1 MKIRIIKKGLP
12 KAQNGKI
19 VLKGVTYSEGDP
31 GYEQAKEEVGRMSM
45 LGRSLK
51 DVNSTIQ
58 SLKDF
63 APTIKSTVGNA
74 MNTAVTETKDSL
86 PKANPVT
93 AATQQSTQTSASPS
107 SMNPFSFF
115 SPMMFNPTGV
125 QNEFANML
133 SGKTDYRTAVQEDAD
148 RKLQERF
155 PALGPTP
162 REQEL
167 QKIGMPLTSSNVT
180 ADPKSFNISKA
191 ARTASTIGDGL
202 QIAGAAVDYFGQN
215 KKAKD
220 FDRQFRR
227 NQFDTEATSPMF
239 RGNFNINTGTFR
251 DDVTRQPNE
260 GMFQMGGEENFTNV
274 DNTMKIRITS
284 RPQNLEFEYGGQS
297 GYGFDLGQRRVQTE
311 MPQSK
316 SDSVRRTI
324 QEVPRNQGNIEA
336 EKGESIYG
344 DFDGD
349 GGLEHM
355 LIGGERHYN
364 GGTPLNVPE
373 GSFVFSDTKKM
384 KIKDPEIL
392 RMFGRSYKAGGFTPA
407 ELAKPYNI
415 NKYKAIIEDPNADE
429 KDKST
434 AQLMVN
440 NLNAKL
446 SKLAMIQE
454 SMKGFPQG
462 MPAVA
467 QQEQD
472 KEKMAMARYGG
483 SLPKFQGATTGS
495 TVNTQAGTP
504 AQTTPTII
512 DQTFSPKEL
521 ANLDDPE
528 YAKYQALLNKYD
540 TKLTKGAFNISSIA
554 PEDAREFARLSGK
567 FGFRRK
573 DDQGKDIFRVIQSS
587 TPGLTFTDSRGKKS
601 GFFGGYSPK
610 MYERRLVEDNLGA
623 DAVKNMSDLDIRK
636 AYFKELGIDT
646 SNMSDEQLSDEKSL
660 YSNKNFF
667 EKEFYPKFSE
677 RFVGSDYRTQM
688 GDDMMIGA
696 EHFDSYRQKPTEII
710 PGKIPD
716 PGDTPDPERDPE
728 PDPNKYTYGEKT
740 PEGNVGFLTPDKLT
754 LLNAG
759 LNPPKAYFPFS
770 PAVPFRK
777 GSLALDDWRAQAQ
790 QRQGTFNT
798 SASTLGQY
806 QPGTAL
812 ASNLSFLAGQTGEGV
827 SRDIASVN
835 SRNVDRANQFMAQET
850 GRQSYND
857 MLNAQRM
864 QDLFDKSTV
873 TKQQK
878 YNADKQF
885 ASAITKAANNAFAN
899 RMYLDMLNK
908 TNPMFNVDP
917 RSGLSFFKDKQGY
930 STDQFGSRSNM
941 GNVDFANLGKAYNQ
955 AKAQF
960 PDITPAIFMNTM
972 NSRTTYTDSGA
983 DGTVDSVRSN
993 VPGGARNLAAD
1004 YIGAFR
1010 GGFNPNLNMYGGQI
1024 GPWFKKKKK

>member
-12 KAQNGKI
+12 KAQNGSNFPNLQQFALSSI
-19 VLKGVTYSEGDP
+19 NSRINPVINNRVNQF
-31 GYEQAKEEVGRMSM
+31 EQ
-45 LGRSLK
+45 
-51 DVNSTIQ
+51 
-58 SLKDF
+58 F
-63 APTIKSTVGNA
+63 APKLGPGFENASNTVNQFTSSFA
-74 MNTAVTETKDSL
+74 Q
-86 PKANPVT
+86 P
-93 AATQQSTQTSASPS
+93 AAAGSPS
-107 SMNPFSFF
+107 SMNPFAFLQMSA
-115 SPMMFNPTGV
+115 NPTAV
-125 QNEFANML
+125 QNEFTNML

-167 QKIGMPLTSSNVT
+167 QKIGMPLTSSNSNSDVT
-180 ADPKSFNISKA
+180 ADPKSFNIGKA
-191 ARTASTIGDGL
+191 ARTASAIGDGL

-227 NQFDTEATSPMF
+227 NQFDIEATSPMF

-274 DNTMKIRITS
+274 DDTMKIRIIS

-336 EKGESIYG
+336 EKGESVLG
-344 DFDGD
+344 DLDGD

-392 RMFGRSYKAGGFTPA
+392 KMFGRSYKAGGFTPA

-440 NLNAKL
+440 NLTAKL

-467 QQEQD
+467 QQGQD

-495 TVNTQAGTP
+495 TVGTP
-504 AQTTPTII
+504 AQTTPII
-512 DQTFSPKEL
+512 FDQTFSPKEL

-573 DDQGKDIFRVIQSS
+573 DEQGKDIFRVIQSS

-623 DAVKNMSDLDIRK
+623 DAVKNMSDLDVRK

-677 RFVGSDYRTQM
+677 KFVGSDYRTQM

-696 EHFDSYRQKPTEII
+696 EHFDSYRQKPVEII
-710 PGKIPD
+710 PGETPD
-716 PGDTPDPERDPE
+716 PEPTPDPERDPE
-728 PDPNKYTYGEKT
+728 PIPNKVTYGEKT

-798 SASTLGQY
+798 AASTLGQY

-835 SRNVDRANQFMAQET
+835 SRNVDRANQYMAQET

-857 MLNAQRM
+857 MFNAQRM
-864 QDLFDKSTV
+864 QDLFDKSTI
-873 TKQQK
+873 TKQNLDNARRK
-878 YNADKQF
+878 YTTG
-885 ASAITKAANNAFAN
+885 ITKAANNAFAN
-899 RMYLDMLNK
+899 RMYLDMTNK
-908 TNPMFNVDP
+908 VNPMFNVDP
-917 RSGLSFFKDKQGY
+917 RTGLSFYKKDQGY
-930 STDQFGSRSNM
+930 GTDQFGSRSNM
-941 GNVDFANLGKAYNQ
+941 GNVDFSNLGKAYNQ

-972 NSRTTYTDSGA
+972 NSRTTYTDTGA

-993 VPGGARNLAAD
+993 MPGSAMNIPGMYNQALR
-1004 YIGAFR
+1004 F
-1010 GGFNPNLNMYGGQI
+1010 NMYGGQI

>member
-12 KAQNGKI
+12 KAQNGSNFPNLQQFALSSI
-19 VLKGVTYSEGDP
+19 NSRINPVINNRVNQF
-31 GYEQAKEEVGRMSM
+31 EQ
-45 LGRSLK
+45 
-51 DVNSTIQ
+51 
-58 SLKDF
+58 F
-63 APTIKSTVGNA
+63 APKLGPGFENASNTVNQFTSSFA
-74 MNTAVTETKDSL
+74 Q
-86 PKANPVT
+86 P
-93 AATQQSTQTSASPS
+93 AAAGSPS
-107 SMNPFSFF
+107 SMNPFAFLQMSA
-115 SPMMFNPTGV
+115 NPTAV
-125 QNEFANML
+125 QNEFTNML

-167 QKIGMPLTSSNVT
+167 QKIGMPLTSSNSNSDVT
-180 ADPKSFNISKA
+180 ADPKSFNIGKA
-191 ARTASTIGDGL
+191 ARTASAIGDGL

-227 NQFDTEATSPMF
+227 NQFDIEATSPMF

-274 DNTMKIRITS
+274 DDTMKIRIIS

-336 EKGESIYG
+336 EKGESVLG
-344 DFDGD
+344 DLDGD

-392 RMFGRSYKAGGFTPA
+392 KMFGRSYKAGGFTPA

-440 NLNAKL
+440 NLTAKL

-467 QQEQD
+467 QQGQD

-495 TVNTQAGTP
+495 TVGTP
-504 AQTTPTII
+504 AQTTPII
-512 DQTFSPKEL
+512 FDQTFSPKEL

-573 DDQGKDIFRVIQSS
+573 DEQGKDIFRVIQSS

-623 DAVKNMSDLDIRK
+623 DAVKNMSDLDVRK

-677 RFVGSDYRTQM
+677 KFVGSDYRTQM

-696 EHFDSYRQKPTEII
+696 EHFDSYRQKPVEII
-710 PGKIPD
+710 PGETPD
-716 PGDTPDPERDPE
+716 PEPTPDPERDPE
-728 PDPNKYTYGEKT
+728 PIPNKVTYGEKT

-835 SRNVDRANQFMAQET
+835 SRNVDRANQYMAQET

-864 QDLFDKSTV
+864 QDLFDKSTI
-873 TKQQK
+873 TKQNLDNARRK
-878 YNADKQF
+878 YTTG
-885 ASAITKAANNAFAN
+885 ITKAANNAFAN
-899 RMYLDMLNK
+899 RMYLDMTNK
-908 TNPMFNVDP
+908 VNPMFNVDP
-917 RSGLSFFKDKQGY
+917 RTGLSFYKKDQGY
-930 STDQFGSRSNM
+930 GTDQFGSRSNM
-941 GNVDFANLGKAYNQ
+941 GNVDFSNLGKAYNQ

-972 NSRTTYTDSGA
+972 NSRTTYTDTGA

-993 VPGGARNLAAD
+993 MPGSAMNIPGMYNQALR
-1004 YIGAFR
+1004 F
-1010 GGFNPNLNMYGGQI
+1010 NMYGGQI

>member
-12 KAQNGKI
+12 KAQNGSNFPNLQQFALSSI
-19 VLKGVTYSEGDP
+19 NSRINPVINNRVNQF
-31 GYEQAKEEVGRMSM
+31 EQ
-45 LGRSLK
+45 
-51 DVNSTIQ
+51 
-58 SLKDF
+58 F
-63 APTIKSTVGNA
+63 APKLGPGFENASNTVNQFTSSFA
-74 MNTAVTETKDSL
+74 Q
-86 PKANPVT
+86 P
-93 AATQQSTQTSASPS
+93 AAAGSPS
-107 SMNPFSFF
+107 SMNPFAFLQMSA
-115 SPMMFNPTGV
+115 NPTAV
-125 QNEFANML
+125 QNEFTNML

-167 QKIGMPLTSSNVT
+167 QKIGMPLTSSNSNSDVT
-180 ADPKSFNISKA
+180 ADPKSFNIGKA
-191 ARTASTIGDGL
+191 ARTASAIGDGL

-227 NQFDTEATSPMF
+227 NQFDIEATSPMF

-274 DNTMKIRITS
+274 DDTMKIRIIS

-336 EKGESIYG
+336 EKGESVLG
-344 DFDGD
+344 DLDGD

-392 RMFGRSYKAGGFTPA
+392 KMFGRSYKAGGFTPA

-440 NLNAKL
+440 NLTAKL

-467 QQEQD
+467 QQGQD

-495 TVNTQAGTP
+495 TVGTP
-504 AQTTPTII
+504 AQTTPII
-512 DQTFSPKEL
+512 FDQTFSPKEL

-573 DDQGKDIFRVIQSS
+573 DEQGKDIFRVIQSS

-623 DAVKNMSDLDIRK
+623 DAVKNMSDLDVRK

-677 RFVGSDYRTQM
+677 KFVGSDYRTQM

-696 EHFDSYRQKPTEII
+696 EHFDSYRQKPVEII
-710 PGKIPD
+710 PGETPD
-716 PGDTPDPERDPE
+716 PEPTPDPERDPE

-835 SRNVDRANQFMAQET
+835 SRNVDRANQYMAQET

-864 QDLFDKSTV
+864 QDLFDKSTI
-873 TKQQK
+873 TKQNLDNARRK
-878 YNADKQF
+878 YTTG
-885 ASAITKAANNAFAN
+885 ITKAANNAFAN
-899 RMYLDMLNK
+899 RMYLDMTNK
-908 TNPMFNVDP
+908 VNPMFNVDP
-917 RSGLSFFKDKQGY
+917 RTGLSFYKKDQGY
-930 STDQFGSRSNM
+930 GTDQFGSRSNM
-941 GNVDFANLGKAYNQ
+941 GNVDFSNLGKAYNQ

-972 NSRTTYTDSGA
+972 NSRTTYTDTGA

-993 VPGGARNLAAD
+993 MPGSAMNIPGMYNQALR
-1004 YIGAFR
+1004 F
-1010 GGFNPNLNMYGGQI
+1010 NMYGGQI

>member
-12 KAQNGKI
+12 KAQNGSNFPNLQQFALSSI
-19 VLKGVTYSEGDP
+19 NSRINPVINNRVNQF
-31 GYEQAKEEVGRMSM
+31 EQ
-45 LGRSLK
+45 
-51 DVNSTIQ
+51 
-58 SLKDF
+58 F
-63 APTIKSTVGNA
+63 APKLGPGFENASNTVNQFTSSFA
-74 MNTAVTETKDSL
+74 Q
-86 PKANPVT
+86 P
-93 AATQQSTQTSASPS
+93 AAAGSPS
-107 SMNPFSFF
+107 SMNPFAFLQMSA
-115 SPMMFNPTGV
+115 NPTAV
-125 QNEFANML
+125 QNEFTNML

-167 QKIGMPLTSSNVT
+167 QKIGMPLTSSNSNSDVT
-180 ADPKSFNISKA
+180 ADPKSFNIGKA
-191 ARTASTIGDGL
+191 ARTASAIGDGL

-227 NQFDTEATSPMF
+227 NQFDIEATSPMF

-274 DNTMKIRITS
+274 DDTMKIRIIS

-336 EKGESIYG
+336 EKGESVLG
-344 DFDGD
+344 DLDGD

-392 RMFGRSYKAGGFTPA
+392 KMFGRSYKAGGFTPA

-440 NLNAKL
+440 NLTAKL

-462 MPAVA
+462 IPSVA
-467 QQEQD
+467 QQKQGE
-472 KEKMAMARYGG
+472 EEMAMARYGG

-495 TVNTQAGTP
+495 TVGTP
-504 AQTTPTII
+504 AQTTPII
-512 DQTFSPKEL
+512 FDQTFSPKEL

-573 DDQGKDIFRVIQSS
+573 DEQGKDIFRVIQSS

-623 DAVKNMSDLDIRK
+623 DAVKNMSDLDVRK

-677 RFVGSDYRTQM
+677 KFVGSDYRTQM

-696 EHFDSYRQKPTEII
+696 EHFDSYRQKPVEII
-710 PGKIPD
+710 PGETPD
-716 PGDTPDPERDPE
+716 PEPTPDPERDPE
-728 PDPNKYTYGEKT
+728 PIPNKVTYGEKT
-740 PEGNVGFLTPDKLT
+740 PEG
-754 LLNAG
+754 
-759 LNPPKAYFPFS
+759 
-770 PAVPFRK
+770 
-777 GSLALDDWRAQAQ
+777 
-790 QRQGTFNT
+790 
-798 SASTLGQY
+798 
-806 QPGTAL
+806 
-812 ASNLSFLAGQTGEGV
+812 
-827 SRDIASVN
+827 
-835 SRNVDRANQFMAQET
+835 
-850 GRQSYND
+850 
-857 MLNAQRM
+857 
-864 QDLFDKSTV
+864 
-873 TKQQK
+873 
-878 YNADKQF
+878 
-885 ASAITKAANNAFAN
+885 
-899 RMYLDMLNK
+899 
-908 TNPMFNVDP
+908 
-917 RSGLSFFKDKQGY
+917 
-930 STDQFGSRSNM
+930 
-941 GNVDFANLGKAYNQ
+941 
-955 AKAQF
+955 
-960 PDITPAIFMNTM
+960 
-972 NSRTTYTDSGA
+972 DSC
-983 DGTVDSVRSN
+983 
-993 VPGGARNLAAD
+993 
-1004 YIGAFR
+1004 
-1010 GGFNPNLNMYGGQI
+1010 
-1024 GPWFKKKKK
+1024 

>member
-12 KAQNGKI
+12 KAQNGSNFPNLQQFALSSI
-19 VLKGVTYSEGDP
+19 NSRINPVINNRVNQF
-31 GYEQAKEEVGRMSM
+31 EQ
-45 LGRSLK
+45 
-51 DVNSTIQ
+51 
-58 SLKDF
+58 F
-63 APTIKSTVGNA
+63 APKLGPGFENASNTVNQFTSSFA
-74 MNTAVTETKDSL
+74 Q
-86 PKANPVT
+86 P
-93 AATQQSTQTSASPS
+93 AAAGSPS
-107 SMNPFSFF
+107 SMNPFAFLQMSA
-115 SPMMFNPTGV
+115 NPTAV
-125 QNEFANML
+125 QNEFTNML

-167 QKIGMPLTSSNVT
+167 QKIGMPLTSSNSNSDVT
-180 ADPKSFNISKA
+180 ADPKSFNIGKA
-191 ARTASTIGDGL
+191 ARTASAIGDGL

-227 NQFDTEATSPMF
+227 NQFDIEATSPMF

-274 DNTMKIRITS
+274 DDTMKIRIIS

-336 EKGESIYG
+336 EKGESVLG
-344 DFDGD
+344 DLDGD

-392 RMFGRSYKAGGFTPA
+392 KMFGRSYKAGGFTPA

-440 NLNAKL
+440 NLTAKL

-467 QQEQD
+467 QQGQD

-495 TVNTQAGTP
+495 TVGTP
-504 AQTTPTII
+504 AQTTPII
-512 DQTFSPKEL
+512 FDQTFSPKEL

-573 DDQGKDIFRVIQSS
+573 DEQGKDIFRVIQSS

-623 DAVKNMSDLDIRK
+623 DAVKNMSDLDVRK

-677 RFVGSDYRTQM
+677 KFVGSDYRTQM

-696 EHFDSYRQKPTEII
+696 EHFDSYRQKPVEII
-710 PGKIPD
+710 PGETPD
-716 PGDTPDPERDPE
+716 PEPTPDPERDPE
-728 PDPNKYTYGEKT
+728 PIPNKVTYGEKT

-864 QDLFDKSTV
+864 QDLFDKSTI
-873 TKQQK
+873 TKQNLDNARRK
-878 YNADKQF
+878 YTTG
-885 ASAITKAANNAFAN
+885 ITKAANNAFAN
-899 RMYLDMLNK
+899 RMYLDMTNK
-908 TNPMFNVDP
+908 VNPMFNVDP
-917 RSGLSFFKDKQGY
+917 RTGLSFYKKDQGY
-930 STDQFGSRSNM
+930 GTDQFGSRSNM
-941 GNVDFANLGKAYNQ
+941 GNVDFSNLGKAYNQ

-972 NSRTTYTDSGA
+972 NSRTTYTDTGA

-993 VPGGARNLAAD
+993 MPGSAMNIPGMYNQALR
-1004 YIGAFR
+1004 F
-1010 GGFNPNLNMYGGQI
+1010 NMYGGQI